1 MAVSRDA
8 PRERRRMNLSDDV
21 FARIWQALGL
31 AGRPRSGGGGDA
43 DAASA
48 TTTTGHSRRRAE
60 RFPVS
65 ARVDFEAQGAI
76 GTRRTATLADVSES
90 GAGLFDARPVGAG
103 ETIVLHLPFGG
114 EQTVPIAGKVQYA
127 KLARDGRFRI
137 GVRFI
142 TWAEADLEA
151 RHMAFASRSHADA
164 DETPDK
170 TPGGNR
176 TTAGGRDRRQPRV
189 PTKGAAVVHSTEPD
203 ADSPPLHAEMA
214 DLSTDGV
221 GFVCPSPL
229 EVGHNVLLRFRGDD
243 GRVQERHCKVVHCR
257 PIDRGFRIGAT
268 SARAA
273 RGFFARLFG

>member
-1 MAVSRDA
+1 
-8 PRERRRMNLSDDV
+8 MNLSDDV

-31 AGRPRSGGGGDA
+31 AGRARTGVDK
-43 DAASA
+43 DAAAAGPSGPSA
-48 TTTTGHSRRRAE
+48 PGHSRRQAE

-65 ARVDFEAQGAI
+65 ARRVDFEPQGTI
-76 GTRRTATLADVSES
+76 GTRRTATLADVSVG
-90 GAGLFDARPVGAG
+90 GAGLLGDRPVGAG
-103 ETIVLHLPFGG
+103 ETVVLHLPFGG
-114 EQTVPIAGKVQYA
+114 EQTVPVAGKVQYA

-142 TWAEADLEA
+142 TWAEADLES
-151 RHMAFASRSHADA
+151 RNMALASRRHADDDDA
-164 DETPDK
+164 PHK

-189 PTKGAAVVHSTEPD
+189 PTKGAAVVHSTEPE
-203 ADSPPLHAEMA
+203 ADSQPLHAEMA

-229 EVGHNVLLRFRGDD
+229 EVGHNVLIRFRGDD